1 MVLQTPLVEIEFRM
15 LDPEDENPSPGYWP
29 SVSDL
34 FITLFIIAIAILAAV
49 FFALL
54 PKNNI
59 ASERAVIIAVGQ
71 DLGNIRRPVNELRE
85 ILSLEPIRETQTP
98 DEVVFAVNETC
109 SKAGER
115 IRTLES
121 DINKLSKLDSAR
133 EELMRLQEE
142 NRALK
147 ASVEKLEDELE
158 RLRKV
163 LRTIE
168 GVNIEAIIAENL
180 DLRRQLNDKP
190 PIIQISEQKEKYQ
203 FAKGSSF
210 MKQDFIKGLRDNEFD
225 RLAREII
232 DREKEG
238 RVKVDTLE
246 IIGHTDGT
254 PLSGEGNLDR
264 QLPSV
269 LGRERSSLS
278 SLKPGSNN
286 DLGLLRA
293 LAVREQWSA
302 FVKEEY
308 ENKGMLAEAALLQR
322 VQIRCY
328 SAGQTVLPVPKEN
341 PEAKD
346 FRQDDNRA
354 RRIEMRLTRL
364 KTDEDKTAS
373 DRGYEEEEEEEEE

>member
-1 MVLQTPLVEIEFRM
+1 M
-15 LDPEDENPSPGYWP
+15 LDIEDENPSPGYWP

-54 PKNNI
+54 PKNNV
-59 ASERAVIIAVGQ
+59 ASEKAIIVAVGQ
-71 DLGNIRRPVNELRE
+71 DLGKIRRPVNELRE
-85 ILSLEPIRETQTP
+85 ILGLEPIRDTQTP
-98 DEVVFAVNETC
+98 DEVVFTVDETC
-109 SKAGER
+109 RKAGER
-115 IRTLES
+115 IRTLEF
-121 DINKLSKLDSAR
+121 DIKKLSELDASM
-133 EELMRLQEE
+133 EKMVKLQEE

-147 ASVEKLEDELE
+147 ANLEKLEEE
-158 RLRKV
+158 MKRLRKI
-163 LRTIE
+163 LRTMDEID
-168 GVNIEAIIAENL
+168 IEAVIAENR

-190 PIIQISEQKEKYQ
+190 PIIQISEQKEDYR

-210 MKQDFIKGLRDNEFD
+210 MKADFIEGLRNNEFD

-232 DREKEG
+232 DRDKEG

-254 PLSGEGNLDR
+254 PLSGGGNLDR
-264 QLPSV
+264 QLPGV
-269 LGRERSSLS
+269 LGGERSSIS
-278 SLKPGSNN
+278 ALKPGSNN

-293 LAVREQWSA
+293 LAVREQWRE

-308 ENKGMLAEAALLQR
+308 EDEGRLADAALLQN

-328 SAGQTVLPVPKEN
+328 SAGQTVLPFPKEN

-346 FRQDDNRA
+346 FKQDDDRA

-364 KTDEDKTAS
+364 KNDEDLPAS
-373 DRGYEEEEEEEEE
+373 ERAPEKE